1 MPSSLHATME
11 SLRHDVILHQDAL
24 PHHRDHVKHQVHDV
38 LFVPPKYQI
47 SNMPTLLFVRQKV
60 SNFHN
65 AKSPFVVFNTALIA
79 HEQMLHLLNSP
90 FNIISDVQR

>member
-1 MPSSLHATME
+1 
-11 SLRHDVILHQDAL
+11 
-24 PHHRDHVKHQVHDV
+24 
-38 LFVPPKYQI
+38 
-47 SNMPTLLFVRQKV
+47 LFVRQKV

-65 AKSPFVVFNTALIA
+65 AKSPFVVFNTALIS